1 MNFKLKIWRQRD
13 AKSRGKLVNYE
24 VRDISPETS
33 FLEMLDI
40 LNENL
45 IRSGGEPVAFDSD
58 CREGICG
65 TCSLTVNGEAHGPD
79 HPGAVCELYMRKFRD
94 GDTITS
100 NHFGSALFRSSKIW
114 WSIAIH
120 SIGSCK
126 PADSFRRARAQRRKR
141 IRYWFLNT
149 TQTWRWRQRR
159 ASAAARARRRARTDR
174 RCFLRLRK
182 FRTFHFCRRARRNV
196 RNVC

>member
-13 AKSRGKLVNYE
+13 AKSRGKVIDYE

-45 IRSGGEPVAFDSD
+45 IRNGGEPVAFDSD

-94 GDTITS
+94 GETITVEPFRVGAFPIIKDLVVDRS
-100 NHFGSALFRSSKIW
+100 SLDRIVQAGGFISARTGSAPEAN
-114 WSIAIH
+114 SILVPKH
-120 SIGSCK
+120 D
-126 PADSFRRARAQRRKR
+126 ADLA
-141 IRYWFLNT
+141 
-149 TQTWRWRQRR
+149 WRQRR
-159 ASAAARARRRARTDR
+159 ASAAARARQRAQTDQ
-174 RCFLRLRK
+174 RCCLRLQK
-182 FRTFHFCRRARRNV
+182 FRTFRFCRRARRNV
-196 RNVC
+196 RDVC